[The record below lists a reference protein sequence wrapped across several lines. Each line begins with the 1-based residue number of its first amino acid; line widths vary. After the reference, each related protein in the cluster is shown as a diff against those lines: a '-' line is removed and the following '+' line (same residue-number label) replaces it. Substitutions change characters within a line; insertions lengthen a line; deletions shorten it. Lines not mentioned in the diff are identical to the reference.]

1 MYIYD
6 PSSLLIPDFSN
17 TETCNTRC
25 STSREHTGKGRVQ
38 NLHGALNKAGY
49 CTSHSSLKKPSKHK
63 LPGLMACV
71 RVDWAEGT
79 QPLCLVFYANSKGKS
94 LTSKVS
100 NQILSK
106 LCCSQWPNTITNS
119 TDCVMFRASSQDNF
133 RGLCGLMQTKL
144 HAWQTNAQGVFF
156 LNKATCRTLLET

>member
-1 MYIYD
+1 MIQV
-6 PSSLLIPDFSN
+6 PSLSQASLTLRQGKAEPKPFMGHW
-17 TETCNTRC
+17 TR
-25 STSREHTGKGRVQ
+25 
-38 NLHGALNKAGY
+38 AGY
-49 CTSHSSLKKPSKHK
+49 CTSHSSLKKHK

-71 RVDWAEGT
+71 HVNWAEGM
-79 QPLCLVFYANSKGKS
+79 QPLCLVFYANSKGKA

-119 TDCVMFRASSQDNF
+119 WTVVCRASSQDNF
-133 RGLCGLMQTKL
+133 RGLCGLMRTKL

-156 LNKATCRTLLET
+156 VNKATCSTLSET